1 MWEMMAIVLPIG
13 PSGALPGAWT
23 GCRALPSPVRPPRV
37 EPKPSTELDNADG
50 PAVAEVDA
58 DEVAEGADAP
68 AAPPAEPGPEE
79 DDDGVGDAGA
89 LGSTG
94 GTVPSCAAT
103 ALAAACV

>member
-1 MWEMMAIVLPIG
+1 MGEMMAVARRMG
-13 PSGALPGAWT
+13 PSGALPGAGR
-23 GCRALPSPVRPPRV
+23 GCWALPPPVRPPGA
-37 EPKPSTELDNADG
+37 EPKPSTELDDAGG

-58 DEVAEGADAP
+58 DEVADGADAP